1 VRQPIAVDV
10 RGLRNACPANQ
21 EHAKEYGEAQPERL
35 RPGAT
40 SALGR
45 SRHCVVVGRELSLD
59 GRRPWNIY
67 CEPARVC
74 WVRVVPGLT
83 VAARE

>member
-1 VRQPIAVDV
+1 MRQPIAVDV
-10 RGLRNACPANQ
+10 RRLRNTCPANQ
-21 EHAKEYGEAQPERL
+21 EHANEYGEAQPERL

-45 SRHCVVVGRELSLD
+45 PRHCVVVGRKLSLD
-59 GRRPWNIY
+59 GRKPGKLY
-67 CEPARVC
+67 CEPDRVC
-74 WVRVVPGLT
+74 WVRVVLGFT